1 MRRKGRRIRK
11 WNRQW
16 RWRKKGT
23 RRRRWGGGEE
33 KMASWKN
40 FNDWFLIKAVD
51 RLGKIHAV
59 VHSLG
64 QSSQTPQSAE
74 DMFSTPQ

>member
-1 MRRKGRRIRK
+1 MEEEEEGK
-11 WNRQW
+11 
-16 RWRKKGT
+16 
-23 RRRRWGGGEE
+23 E

-40 FNDWFLIKAVD
+40 FNLTIKTVD

-64 QSSQTPQSAE
+64 ESSQASQSAQ
-74 DMFSTPQ
+74 DVPRSTVVPEVTSLTSEYSQES